1 MLSWLYDIFT
11 TIVTFL
17 LSFFTSQKK
26 MVRFEDDQLD
36 LEKQEITVET
46 TEEKI
51 NENDKKLE

>member
-1 MLSWLYDIFT
+1 
-11 TIVTFL
+11 
-17 LSFFTSQKK
+17 